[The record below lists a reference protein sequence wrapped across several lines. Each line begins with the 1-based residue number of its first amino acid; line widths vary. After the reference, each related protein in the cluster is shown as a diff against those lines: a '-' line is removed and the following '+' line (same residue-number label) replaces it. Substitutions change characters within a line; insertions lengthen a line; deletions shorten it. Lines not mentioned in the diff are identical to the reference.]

1 MRGIVVVDQPAED
14 KVVGWH
20 VSAGVKAGAWVL
32 PADDPRI
39 ERLLADRVLVTT
51 PRAAQRFGRG
61 TDVSG
66 LAFAIIAE
74 TSALDAAVTGDRLA
88 WPRLATRTTAAP
100 TGDAQSLVRW
110 VGDLLRTW
118 ELVEQQRLATP
129 ALVARGGAQA
139 RPFPPGWPATAVLTL
154 AA

>member
-1 MRGIVVVDQPAED
+1 MRGIVVVDQPTED
-14 KVVGWH
+14 RVVGWH
-20 VSAGVKAGAWVL
+20 VSAGTKPGAWVL

-51 PRAAQRFGRG
+51 ARAAQRFARG

-74 TSALDAAVTGDRLA
+74 TSALDAALTGERVS

-100 TGDAQSLVRW
+100 TGDAESLVRW
-110 VGDLLRTW
+110 VSALLGTW

-129 ALVARGGAQA
+129 SLVARGGGQS
-139 RPFPPGWPATAVLTL
+139 RPLPPGWPATAALL
-154 AA
+154 MAA